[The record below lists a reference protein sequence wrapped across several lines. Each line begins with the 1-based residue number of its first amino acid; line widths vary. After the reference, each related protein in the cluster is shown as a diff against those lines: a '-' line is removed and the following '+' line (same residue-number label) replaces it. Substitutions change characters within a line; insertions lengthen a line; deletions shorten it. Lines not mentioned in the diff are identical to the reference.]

1 MKASVPTTKLL
12 RGINYRMPCIGLIS
26 AVLLLS
32 ACASAPPPPTQE
44 INAAEQAMIDA
55 EQARVSQYALPEL
68 QEARSKLAAAREAV
82 LKEEMVKAKRLALEA
97 SAGIKLA
104 SAKAEYAKAEAVNT
118 DMEKNLNILK
128 EELQRTSGE
137 QQ

>member
-1 MKASVPTTKLL
+1 MKASVPTTKLF
-12 RGINYRMPCIGLIS
+12 RGISYRMPCIGLLSGI
-26 AVLLLS
+26 LLLS
-32 ACASAPPPPTQE
+32 ACASTPPPPTQE
-44 INAAEQAMIDA
+44 ISAAEQAMVDA
-55 EQARVSQYALPEL
+55 EQSRVSQYALPEL

-104 SAKAEYAKAEAVNT
+104 SAKAEYAKAEAVNA

>member
-1 MKASVPTTKLL
+1 MKISIPTTKTFTDL
-12 RGINYRMPCIGLIS
+12 RRRLPYVGCLAGI
-26 AVLLLS
+26 LLLS

-44 INAAEQAMIDA
+44 MTAAEQSMVDA

-68 QEARSKLAAAREAV
+68 QEARAKLAAARTAI
-82 LKEEMVKAKRLALEA
+82 LNKEMEKARRLALEA

-104 SAKAEYAKAEAVNT
+104 SAKADLAKAEAVNA
-118 DMEKNLNILK
+118 DMKKNLHILK